1 MMTSFSRMVLCV
13 AFVGLGSSVA
23 SAQQTL
29 TFTNTDTDP
38 GASGLQNQVVTLV
51 AGSPVSIAPNGNITA
66 QCALTGALCTGTG
79 SGGGAAPTVTL
90 TASNFSTTPTDGLY
104 PAGTTFTLTPTV
116 TGAEVCV
123 RSVLGATPANT
134 NWPATINAPPF
145 LPQVVQMFTGEATYQ
160 FSIRCYGAGGATT
173 FTLPDLR
180 TAAGGG
186 GGSCAGFTSN
196 LPAGWSRGPLVSFS
210 NVPGLAGGSWNPF
223 PNSGQL
229 GFIITNN
236 NQYQSI
242 GFNTPAADWTSEVPV
257 RQFYWETAQVGGEAD
272 LSKVYVTISSCPGD
286 FRIPAT
292 GSTAPTNDPTFARG
306 CRSVRALG
314 GAPNFPDNKINY
326 EVSNLP
332 ATETICRLAPAT
344 TYYLNFI
351 RATATD
357 GTIGTPAEEAEC
369 QQPGE
374 TRCGVQMRVW

>member
-1 MMTSFSRMVLCV
+1 MTSFSRMVLCV

-29 TFTNTDTDP
+29 TFTNTDTAP
-38 GASGLQNQVVTLV
+38 GTAGLQNQVVTLI
-51 AGSPVSIAPNGNITA
+51 AGTPVSIAPNGNLTA
-66 QCALTGALCTGTG
+66 QCTLTDGLCTGTG

-90 TASNFSTTPTDGLY
+90 TASNFSTTPTGGLY

-145 LPQVVQMFTGEATYQ
+145 LPQVVQMFTGDATYQ
-160 FSIRCYGAGGATT
+160 FSMRCYGAGGATT

-196 LPAGWSRGPLVSFS
+196 LPAGWTRGPLVSFG
-210 NVPGLAGGSWNPF
+210 NVPGLSGFPWNPF

-229 GFIITNN
+229 GFIITSNT
-236 NQYQSI
+236 QYQSI
-242 GFNTPAADWTSEVPV
+242 GFNTPASDWTSEVPF
-257 RQFYWETAQVGGEAD
+257 RQFIWETAQVGGEAE

-286 FRIPAT
+286 FRVPPA
-292 GSTAPTNDPTFARG
+292 GATAPANDPTFARG
-306 CRSVRALG
+306 CRNVRALFTT
-314 GAPNFPDNKINY
+314 PSFPYSDIGY

-332 ATETICRLAPAT
+332 ATATTCRLAPAT

-351 RATATD
+351 RANATD
-357 GTIGTPAEEAEC
+357 DAIGTPAEEAEC
-369 QQPGE
+369 RQAGQ
-374 TRCGVQMRVW
+374 TSCGVQMRVW